1 MKSSDNFKKT
11 IEAYIKQQAET
22 DPLFAPCLEKP
33 GKNIDDCCTYILN
46 WVQASKCNGFTDAEI
61 YGQAI
66 HYYQEDNIDIGKP
79 INCKVVVNHE
89 PEPVVLTE
97 EEKQAARQAA
107 IEEEKQAARQA
118 AIEEEIKLQQ
128 AKLHA
133 KKPAVK
139 KEPAVTEQA
148 SLF

>member
-107 IEEEKQAARQA
+107 IEEE
-118 AIEEEIKLQQ
+118 IKLQQ